1 MGVAHEDVG
10 GLPVT
15 ARERDIHV
23 GLGLWSMRST
33 VYAPAPWQRLYADLR
48 HDARLAEDLG
58 YDSIWVAEHHF
69 WYDGWCPQP
78 LLAAASALGATSSLR
93 VGTAMLLL
101 PQHDVSVIS
110 RDLGALITAHG
121 DRIDLGVGLGY
132 RDEEFDAVGIR
143 RRERGRRMDAALA
156 ALLEHHRQA
165 WQGPPPVYVGGMADA
180 AVQRAGRH
188 GASLLLP
195 NSLSP
200 DEIGRRRT
208 AAAQAA
214 SAAGVTPGRT
224 GMLVDVWLTKDRTP
238 QARDRALDRL
248 VTSYREYAG
257 AWFQLQGSPG
267 FTRPDLL
274 DKQSN
279 RTRRAAVVGDSDEV
293 TEGLLALRAAGVD
306 TFVLQVRGDFARP
319 AYRRVMHELAATVV
333 PALRKDP

>member
-1 MGVAHEDVG
+1 
-10 GLPVT
+10 
-15 ARERDIHV
+15 
-23 GLGLWSMRST
+23 
-33 VYAPAPWQRLYADLR
+33 
-48 HDARLAEDLG
+48 
-58 YDSIWVAEHHF
+58 
-69 WYDGWCPQP
+69 
-78 LLAAASALGATSSLR
+78 
-93 VGTAMLLL
+93 
-101 PQHDVSVIS
+101 
-110 RDLGALITAHG
+110 
-121 DRIDLGVGLGY
+121 
-132 RDEEFDAVGIR
+132 
-143 RRERGRRMDAALA
+143 ERGRRMDAALA